1 MKRGTSKKVVSV
13 SIPADLLEVMDELG
27 EWYNRSAIIV
37 KALEAYIRLEV
48 PTMWKILQMRRE
60 NNG

>member
-13 SIPADLLEVMDELG
+13 SIPADLLEVMDDLG
-27 EWYNRSAIIV
+27 DWHNRSAIIV
-37 KALEAYIRLEV
+37 LALEAYIRLKE
-48 PTMWKILQMRRE
+48 PTMWKILQMRRD

>member
-27 EWYNRSAIIV
+27 GWYNRSAIIV
-37 KALEAYIRLEV
+37 KALESYVRLEV
-48 PTMWKILQMRRE
+48 PTLWKILQMRRE
-60 NNG
+60 SRG